1 LRAGARRRWLF
12 NDKILKDSEAAVY
25 SMPVLEEENSP
36 RSKELILHRKEDIQR
51 QAYEEGFE
59 AGEKAGF
66 AEGEQKALMLVEKL
80 EETIKEF
87 TDFKDNMVEYLEPRV
102 VNLATLVSKKI
113 IIEEINTRPEIIVTM
128 VKESLKRLKRFGT
141 ITIKINPALN
151 DLFMRNKAELLDI
164 HKDIIFDLSSG
175 ISVTGP
181 VVTSEIE
188 EVITDI
194 DSLLNNIIDE
204 MKTVKS
210 PKVEADEKENGQSI
224 KEDNKS
230 D

>member
-1 LRAGARRRWLF
+1 LQAGARRRWLF
-12 NDKILKDSEAAVY
+12 NDKILKDSEAILY

-36 RSKELILHRKEDIQR
+36 RSKELLLHSKEEIQR
-51 QAYEEGFE
+51 QAYEEGF
-59 AGEKAGF
+59 AMGEKAGF
-66 AEGEQKALMLVEKL
+66 AEGEQKALMLVERL
-80 EETIKEF
+80 ENTIKEF
-87 TDFKDNMVEYLEPRV
+87 TDFKDNMVERLEPRV
-102 VNLATLVSKKI
+102 VNLATLISKKI

-128 VKESLKRLKRFGT
+128 VKESLKRLQRLGT

-151 DLFMRNKAELLDI
+151 DLFMKNKAKLLDI
-164 HKDIIFDLSSG
+164 HKDIVFDLSSG
-175 ISVTGP
+175 VSLTGP

-188 EVITDI
+188 EVVTDI

-210 PKVEADEKENGQSI
+210 RKIEADDKENIQNI
-224 KEDNKS
+224 KEDKKS